1 MNLNPRQALAFWKLL
16 FIDKDPTMTEFT
28 KPLGAPPKIKG
39 TEERKQMIDAG
50 LIELEKRGRAN
61 YVILTDKA
69 WKVAADNFNAPI
81 SQSKFAAGVLE
92 SLLKQLQI
100 FMQNSNITL
109 AEIMSPAE
117 NTETEVE
124 KTEYVEEMKLPPAE
138 NHSQSVDLE
147 TKIRTAYYKASGGKW
162 NVRVRLTEL
171 RKQLPDVPR
180 AELDTMLLKMQKDEK
195 LVLYPLDYRPEI
207 KPEDEQAAIDI
218 GGYKNHIVYMEG

>member
-1 MNLNPRQALAFWKLL
+1 MNLSPRQALAFWKLL
-16 FIDKDPTMTEFT
+16 FTDKEPTMTEFT
-28 KPLGAPPKIKG
+28 RPLGVAPKIRG

-50 LIELEKRGRAN
+50 FIELEKRGRAN

-69 WKVAADNFNAPI
+69 WRKAADNFDATI
-81 SQSKFAAGVLE
+81 SQSKFAADALQA
-92 SLLKQLQI
+92 LLKRLQI
-100 FMQNSNITL
+100 YMRKSNVTL

-117 NTETEVE
+117 NVEAE
-124 KTEYVEEMKLPPAE
+124 KTEYVQEVKPRPAE
-138 NHSQSVDLE
+138 SSSKPVDSE
-147 TKIRTAYYKASGGKW
+147 KNVEIAYYKASGGKW

-180 AELDTMLLKMQKDEK
+180 TELDTLLLKMQKDEK

-218 GGYKNHIVYMEG
+218 GGYQNHIVYMRG